1 MTQPPQIANP
11 ADIPQL
17 LEQLYQA
24 LSQPDELLDETLPV
38 VEALTTAIQA
48 HLKQA
53 TVEQLTAEQQELEQL
68 RYVLGILVNKA
79 SGHRESLKQELL
91 NLKRSQQVKKSY
103 GA

>member
-1 MTQPPQIANP
+1 MTAQQ
-11 ADIPQL
+11 DIPQL

-24 LSQPDELLDETLPV
+24 LNQPDELLDDSFPA
-38 VEALTTAIQA
+38 VEALSSAIQV
-48 HLKQA
+48 HLDQA
-53 TVEQLTAEQQELEQL
+53 TPQQLAAEQQELEQL

-79 SGHRESLKQELL
+79 NTHRESLKQELL